1 METNSQNDI
10 KGSIQSSIQDI
21 VLASIHTLGEIE
33 EKTEFLNP
41 DNNMR
46 LFGGSGLMDS
56 LNIVMLIAEIEDQ
69 LADEM
74 GITVTLADD
83 RAMSQKT
90 SPFRSVNT
98 LVRYIDQLLK
108 EQNQGD

>member
-10 KGSIQSSIQDI
+10 KGSIQSI

-41 DNNMR
+41 DKNMR